1 MGARSD
7 VFEKTQEQIES
18 EIELYENDVYV
29 YADEYVAS
37 LPEGSNPHN
46 RLCFNGLLRYVYR
59 HMFQPPTY
67 EVIPGV
73 GLKTTILDTRDI
85 VMLYK
90 VRDIFNDLSNR
101 YQVEPLLANFCIF
114 TGIPQALIFAWSRG
128 NDIPCRDPAL
138 KPLWLNFGKLLNECS
153 EHALSQSM
161 LQGNFMAYATLKCW
175 YGWREDGPAAIA
187 QQSEQPTLLS
197 RDDLEA
203 LADSVSSP
211 ALPAS
216 DREKV
221 LPEIG

>member
-18 EIELYENDVYV
+18 EVELYENDVYV

-59 HMFQPPTY
+59 HMFKPSSY
-67 EVIPGV
+67 DYIPGV
-73 GLKTTILDTRDI
+73 GLRTTTLDTRDI
-85 VMLYK
+85 IMLYK
-90 VRDIFNDLSNR
+90 VRDLFYDLSNR

-114 TGIPQALIFAWSRG
+114 TGIPQELILAWG
-128 NDIPCRDPAL
+128 NGNRIPCHDPAL
-138 KPLWLNFGKLLNECS
+138 KQLWVIFNKSLIDGS

-211 ALPAS
+211 ALPS
-216 DREKV
+216 PDREKV
-221 LPEIG
+221 PPEIG